1 MATHIQTT
9 LDGLDAAIAGYAES
23 VFTASAGAIA
33 TTLQAM
39 GLVGLALLA
48 ANTLVQWVPI
58 RVGEYFRWGVRYV
71 IITAVATSWAQFL
84 PFYDIITN
92 VPGSIGAEMLGV
104 TGAPNLNI
112 ALDEMITGLF
122 DFSDRASDE
131 AGMFS
136 ISLMSVIIWVMGA
149 LMAVV
154 AIIVS
159 ALAKVGLALAVSL
172 APFII
177 PTLMFRATGNL
188 FESWVRFTL
197 GFAMIPLVL
206 AGVMGAI
213 VGIGENMI
221 SDAGDAADV
230 SDAAGFIIV
239 GAAAI
244 FLMAQVPTL
253 VNGLAGTIVAT
264 ANGVAI
270 ANGGRGFGSSGME
283 MAAKMAMPQI
293 AAMMSAL
300 GAARAVG
307 TVPQAGGSSS
317 DGSSRPSPGETR
329 MQAMVADYKRTKA
342 ARQRYAARHAE
353 HEATRGEQAGWGG
366 RVAAANAGQLVQA
379 RANRAERA
387 EARDRVRQDRRTG
400 GDNIRQGMKL
410 IEDKTAETAPP
421 PRRPRKTD

>member
-1 MATHIQTT
+1 MATYIQTT
-9 LDGLDAAIAGYAES
+9 LDKLDAAIGGYAES

-33 TTLQAM
+33 STLQAM
-39 GLVGLALLA
+39 GVVGLALLA
-48 ANTLVQWVPI
+48 ANTLMQWVPI

-104 TGAPNLNI
+104 TGAPNLNV

-122 DFSDRASDE
+122 DFSDRAAEE

-159 ALAKVGLALAVSL
+159 ALAKVGLAVAVSL
-172 APFII
+172 APFFI
-177 PTLMFRATGNL
+177 PMLMFKATGNL

-213 VGIGENMI
+213 IGIGTAMVGE
-221 SDAGDAADV
+221 AGGAADV
-230 SDAAGFIIV
+230 SEAAAFIIV
-239 GAAAI
+239 AAAAI

-253 VNGLAGTIVAT
+253 VNGLAGTITAT
-264 ANGVAI
+264 ANGIAI
-270 ANGGRGFGSSGME
+270 AGGGAGFGTSATG
-283 MAAKMAMPQI
+283 AAARMAMPQV
-293 AAMMSAL
+293 AAAMSAL
-300 GAARAVG
+300 GAARAAG
-307 TVPQAGGSSS
+307 TAPQAGGSSS

-329 MQAMVADYKRTKA
+329 VQAMVADYKRTKA
-342 ARQRYAARHAE
+342 ARQHYAARYAE
-353 HEATRGEQAGWGG
+353 HEATRGEQSSWGG
-366 RVAAANAGQLVQA
+366 RLAAANAGQLVQA
-379 RANRAERA
+379 RENAAKRA
-387 EARDRVRQDRRTG
+387 EARAKVRQDRRTG
-400 GDNIRQGMKL
+400 AGNIRQGMKL
-410 IEDKTAETAPP
+410 IEDKTAETAAP
-421 PRRPRKTD
+421 PRGPHKTD